1 MLDFI
6 QQKIQEDKTFAR
18 VGILDSLAQQ
28 FREAPD
34 LSTVMSQL
42 TEKASSLTDEAQK
55 QAGDLY
61 VKYGQKGV
69 EKVGCF
75 EFMSFEMEQAFTVIS
90 FAKLMASKLHQV
102 IEMAKIN
109 AAIGKVLLLA

>member
-1 MLDFI
+1 MLEFI

-28 FREAPD
+28 FKEAPD
-34 LSTVMSQL
+34 LSSVLTQL
-42 TEKASSLTDEAQK
+42 TEQVSSITDEAQK

-69 EKVGCF
+69 EKVGLLVYHQKCRI
-75 EFMSFEMEQAFTVIS
+75 MS
-90 FAKLMASKLHQV
+90 LWPDYLR
-102 IEMAKIN
+102 
-109 AAIGKVLLLA
+109 GR